1 MRRSLEAEQLEDT
14 QLRGA
19 DSNGIEVPAN
29 GDVGSI
35 PEAAPDGAPSSSRV
49 CVGQAQSSTEGAPLD
64 SNPNDRPRATLET
77 HPPMVVGQVLD
88 THHPLMPG
96 RVMVAWVDAAGQRS
110 EGWLERERHLSLSIG
125 DQVLLSWIFAL
136 QEWVV
141 TGALGRKP
149 ESPAPDPDNERQL
162 RLQPGESVSI
172 IAHDGQPMLTLRQ
185 GPSGPVIELGA
196 GDVDLKAARTL
207 RLSGESI
214 EVRAAED
221 IDLRSDR
228 DTLVR
233 GRFIRLN

>member
-1 MRRSLEAEQLEDT
+1 MRRSFEAEKLDDT
-14 QLRGA
+14 RPRIDGPAGA
-19 DSNGIEVPAN
+19 EP
-29 GDVGSI
+29 GSAQA
-35 PEAAPDGAPSSSRV
+35 PPDGTPSSSRV
-49 CVGQAQSSTEGAPLD
+49 RIGETQNSTPDAILDPNPVEHTGTKEVHPPLIVGQI
-64 SNPNDRPRATLET
+64 
-77 HPPMVVGQVLD
+77 LD

-96 RVMVAWVDAAGQRS
+96 QVLVAWAGAGGQRS
-110 EGWLERERHLSLSIG
+110 ESWLERERHLSLSIG
-125 DQVLLSWIFAL
+125 DRVLLSWVPVL
-136 QEWVV
+136 EGWVV
-141 TGALGRKP
+141 TGALGRKLG
-149 ESPAPDPDNERQL
+149 SHAPDPDHERQL